1 MDNDDELLGLAEFAV
16 EEFYKNQYEEKKYY
30 ENDEL
35 VEFAARDLLKKYDA
49 ATNPASTTFM
59 PEDEEEPYPVLDV
72 EDVDEPD
79 EPDDS
84 DDIEVFGLDDEQLY
98 SRKFS
103 FGFGTIQLTVYKTGG
118 EAYYVSVD
126 STVFGIKLGRSE
138 LRFEDGVLSRTEE
151 VSAGPVWISYHASVS
166 FSDGFS
172 LSFSGKGSFNYFFG
186 KKKFSFGPLEFP

>member
-1 MDNDDELLGLAEFAV
+1 MDNDDDVLGLAEFV
-16 EEFYKNQYEEKKYY
+16 VKKFYKNEYEENYS

-35 VEFAARDLLKKYDA
+35 VEFAARDLLQKYDA
-49 ATNPASTTFM
+49 STNLGSTRSTS
-59 PEDEEEPYPVLDV
+59 EDEDEDKEEPYEVLDV
-72 EDVDEPD
+72 TDVDEPD
-79 EPDDS
+79 DS
-84 DDIEVFGLDDEQLY
+84 GGIEVFGLDDEQLY

-103 FGFGTIQLTVYKTGG
+103 FGFGTIQITVYKTEDEG
-118 EAYYVSVD
+118 YYVSVD

-138 LRFEDGVLSRTEE
+138 MRFEDGVLTRSEE
-151 VSAGPVWISYHASVS
+151 ISAGPVWIEYRASVS